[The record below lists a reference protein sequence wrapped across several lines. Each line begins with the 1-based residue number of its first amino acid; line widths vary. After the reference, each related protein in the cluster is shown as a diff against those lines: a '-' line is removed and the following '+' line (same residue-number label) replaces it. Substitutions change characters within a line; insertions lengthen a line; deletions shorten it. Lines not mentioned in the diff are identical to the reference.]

1 MEKAFK
7 KATYEVEDCLEQL
20 EIINSTQLALHSCLF
35 DEFRTD
41 AHSTYEMASFG
52 LGKAIFE
59 LTKKM
64 RALNEEMYKEIRSN
78 KNCVLEKEKRS
89 L

>member
-35 DEFRTD
+35 D
-41 AHSTYEMASFG
+41 ASHANAPWGF
-52 LGKAIFE
+52 
-59 LTKKM
+59 
-64 RALNEEMYKEIRSN
+64 
-78 KNCVLEKEKRS
+78 VLRLSFPRQNPCLHIYIMEVHPSICES
-89 L
+89 VYHQNVP

>member
-35 DEFRTD
+35 D
-41 AHSTYEMASFG
+41 ASHANAPSTYEMASHG

-64 RALNEEMYKEIRSN
+64 RALNEEMYKEMRSN